1 MLPAKTRAMAA
12 KTKRISTVKQ
22 IENLKPRDD
31 RYEIADANLPSNRI
45 VVFPSGAK
53 SWIFRYRFNGRTRK
67 MTLAAGAT
75 DLARARELGMEALN
89 AVKAKRDPG
98 AEALEK
104 KRAAAPMTVECLI
117 EKYAKEHLGKKEDPK
132 TGEVVS
138 YSLRSG
144 HEVER
149 ILRKELKPYLNR
161 QANGGLSES
170 EAGDLIKNV
179 AKRGTVIRNRTLAN
193 MKSLYAFAM
202 SSDGGRVAASNL
214 FADLKLKEVDD
225 REIVLS
231 ELELKAVWAAAGK
244 LGEPYTGVIRLLILT
259 GQRLNE
265 IAGLRWAEVNFGKK
279 QIELPG
285 WRTKNGLAHI
295 VALSPAAIEILEA
308 AKEKKIQSEEGL
320 VFTITGGQLN
330 GWSRLRGRLY
340 EATEEAFGSKP
351 QAWVIHD
358 LRRSAATHMAED
370 LKIAPHIV
378 DRILN
383 HVTGVVK
390 RVAKI
395 YNRAEYLDERREA
408 LEKWARY
415 VDGFVSGSPSNVVPI
430 RA

>member
-1 MLPAKTRAMAA
+1 
-12 KTKRISTVKQ
+12 
-22 IENLKPRDD
+22 
-31 RYEIADANLPSNRI
+31 
-45 VVFPSGAK
+45 
-53 SWIFRYRFNGRTRK
+53 

>member
-1 MLPAKTRAMAA
+1 MAA
-12 KTKRISTVKQ
+12 KMKRISTVKQ
-22 IENLKPRDD
+22 IENLRPCDE

-53 SWIFRYRFNGRTRK
+53 SWVFRYRFNGRTRK

-89 AVKAKRDPG
+89 KVKAKRDPG
-98 AEALEK
+98 AEALER
-104 KRAAAPMTVECLI
+104 KRAAAPMTVEGLI

-132 TGEVVS
+132 TGEIVS

-144 HEVER
+144 REVER
-149 ILRKELKPYLNR
+149 IIRKELEPFLKR
-161 QANGGLSES
+161 QANDGISELEGGN
-170 EAGDLIKNV
+170 LIKDV

-193 MKSLYAFAM
+193 LKSLYIFAM
-202 SSDGGRVAASNL
+202 SSDGGRVAASNP
-214 FADLKLKEVDD
+214 FAGFELKKVDD
-225 REIVLS
+225 RDVVLS
-231 ELELKAVWAAAGK
+231 EEELKAVWTAAGK
-244 LGEPYTGVIRLLILT
+244 LGEPYTGVIRLLVLT

-265 IAGLRWAEVNFGKK
+265 IAGLRWVEVNFSKK

-285 WRTKNGLAHI
+285 WRTKNGLPHI

-308 AKEKKIQSEEGL
+308 AKAKKIQSEEGL

-340 EATEEAFGSKP
+340 EATEKTLGRKP

-358 LRRSAATHMAED
+358 IRRSVATHMAED
-370 LKIAPHIV
+370 LKISPHIV

-390 RVAKI
+390 GVAKI
-395 YNRAEYLDERREA
+395 YNRAEYLDERRDA
-408 LEKWARY
+408 LEKWSRY
-415 VDGFVSGSPSNVVPI
+415 LDGLVNASPSSNVVPL
-430 RA
+430 RG